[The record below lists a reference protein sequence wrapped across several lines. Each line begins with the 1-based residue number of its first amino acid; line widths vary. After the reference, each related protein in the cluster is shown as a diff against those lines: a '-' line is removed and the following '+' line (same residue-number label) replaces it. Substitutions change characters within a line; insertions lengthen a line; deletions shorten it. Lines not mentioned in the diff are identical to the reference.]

1 MVNSAP
7 PFKETTKRTRTIKWS
22 EGISV
27 VPRLKTSEVFEK
39 NQIIVEKQIRSKE
52 F

>member
-1 MVNSAP
+1 MVNGAP
-7 PFKETTKRTRTIKWS
+7 PFKETTKRTPTIKWS

-39 NQIIVEKQIRSKE
+39 NQIIVEKQIRSKG